1 MKYINKAFRQLV
13 LIFFSLFFFS
23 CSFDSFIKNDGNEKS
38 NLPELTKLSFSVCKK
53 EDKKTSL
60 TSSSRAMLLP
70 EGHLEASSV
79 YRFSLNGTRKADEY
93 SNNPAFEINKA
104 IFSKDFEKTEDKSA
118 AKLLSEFTAE
128 IYEGDWVFNLTAW
141 NSDGDGVLIGCCEV
155 SKSITKDD
163 AEISFTLT
171 EPINV
176 SGNCYIKI
184 NFPKGA
190 ADYVLYTTASLS
202 NYSESQTATNLTIT
216 NDVDTSYVVFD
227 TAMASGNHFLKL
239 EFYANNS
246 ASESKLIARKTIHFK
261 ISPGFTTRGEITYDT
276 INTLYS
282 INYIFGEDSSGNTI
296 SAWDEEVLAA
306 NGITEDFNDYMNV
319 TLPDSTFIKRDGYDF
334 GGWYETEDCSGSP
347 CTGWSYGDKKEDVTL
362 YAKWTAK
369 TYSLSY
375 ANYSAGLTDIDGNPL
390 AKTFTGSESG
400 LPQNFT
406 YDTALTIPTPSTE
419 IDAATFEGWYTSA
432 DCSESSKLSDNR
444 LNAESISSDT
454 VLYAKWSFT
463 ELYVNPSAASS
474 LDSGQDSSHPLKT
487 IEEALLLMGTSGV
500 GKTIYLLSTL
510 EINESKALDFNYASI
525 YRAFSSGSLID
536 VSSTDGL
543 EVNLTITGTPR
554 FDGGYSTT
562 LTDSIQADGPLLQVN
577 SNCSVNISTTS
588 GGFSAYFQNNYS
600 SNPGGAI
607 IVSGNG
613 KVFLY
618 NCYINNNFAQSA
630 GAVRVGTSSSD
641 SPTFYMEGG
650 SLFNNNAL
658 NGNGNDL
665 VIYAKKESGF
675 AMLDGVTCNRLTSS
689 ENGNDVSI
697 TSGKYLYLN
706 NCSFGQLTS
715 ENIHSNGTLILSGST
730 AAGIIGFGSSSNP
743 VNIVTQENTF
753 KSPYDD
759 SYLSPLSLKSGES
772 SVASIILDSE
782 PSASASL
789 QVLKDASSS
798 SASLEGF
805 NTLFSIKNTAKE
817 YSINTSGYV
826 CFDSGTSGSSGN
838 TSVNV
843 LDPSLTQI
851 DIGTFEYTFISE
863 SSGINQLTF
872 YISEDAQEVISE
884 AYTKVLKCDFYSVES
899 GEKLGETVTSSQV
912 SDSDEIEGNT
922 VYPVTFEIGTL
933 KSAGPGEYKAVIYA
947 VTSGSSINSSSSE
960 LTSLN
965 SQVFT
970 IWVVY

>member
-1 MKYINKAFRQLV
+1 MGFKNTTIRQFA
-13 LIFFSLFFFS
+13 LITFSLFFLS
-23 CSFDSFIKNDGNEKS
+23 CSFNSFVKNKGNEKS
-38 NLPELTKLSFSVCKK
+38 GEPALTKISFSLSKRAGMEK
-53 EDKKTSL
+53 PSSL
-60 TSSSRAMLLP
+60 SRSVLLP
-70 EGHLEASSV
+70 DGHLEASSV
-79 YRFSLNGTRKADEY
+79 HHFYLSAKRTSDEY
-93 SNNPAFEINKA
+93 ESNPDFDLNKA
-104 IFSKDFEKTEDKSA
+104 SFTVTFEQIGGKSPSDFLAEYA
-118 AKLLSEFTAE
+118 AE
-128 IYEGDWVFNLTAW
+128 IYEGEWTFYLTAH
-141 NSDGDGVLIGCCEV
+141 NSDDVIIGMSEVTQNITSDGAVIIFSLSEA
-155 SKSITKDD
+155 KD
-163 AEISFTLT
+163 S
-171 EPINV
+171 P
-176 SGNCYIKI
+176 GNAYIKI
-184 NFPKGA
+184 NFPKGGA
-190 ADYVLYTTASLS
+190 QSVLYTVYPIDNNRTFFSD
-202 NYSESQTATNLTIT
+202 IK
-216 NDVDTSYVVFD
+216 NDGDSSYVIFD
-227 TAMASGNHFLKL
+227 TQLAAGNHLLKL
-239 EFYANNS
+239 DFCSDSSGSNV
-246 ASESKLIARKTIHFK
+246 IAKRIIHLK
-261 ISPGFTTRGEITYDT
+261 ISSGFTTRGEITYDK
-276 INTLYS
+276 INTRY
-282 INYIFGEDSSGNTI
+282 YIDYNFGSDSAGNEF
-296 SAWDEEVLAA
+296 SAWNEEYVTAY
-306 NGITEDFNDYMNV
+306 GIPEDFNEFMTV
-319 TLPDSTFIKRDGYDF
+319 TLPDASFIKRDGYDF
-334 GGWYETEDCSGSP
+334 GGWYLTEDCSGSP
-347 CTGWSYGDKKEDVTL
+347 CTGWSYGEKTEDITL

-375 ANYSAGLTDIDGNPL
+375 ANYSAGLTDIDGNPI

-406 YDTALTIPTPSTE
+406 YDTALEIPTPSTE

-432 DCSESSKLSDNR
+432 DCSESSKLSDSL

-454 VLYAKWSFT
+454 VLYAKWTFT
-463 ELYVNPSAASS
+463 ELYVNPSAVSS

-487 IEEALLLMGTSGV
+487 IEEALLLIGSSGSD
-500 GKTIYLLSTL
+500 KKIYLLSTL

-525 YRAFSSGSLID
+525 YRAFTSGSLIE
-536 VSSTDGL
+536 VTSTDGL

-562 LTDSIQADGPLLQVN
+562 STDSIQADGPLLTVN
-577 SNCSVNISTTS
+577 SNCSVNVT
-588 GGFSAYFQNNYS
+588 GAYFQNNYS
-600 SNPGGAI
+600 SNSGGAI
-607 IVSGNG
+607 VISRTG

-618 NCYINNNFAQSA
+618 TCYIQNNYAQSA

-650 SLFNNNAL
+650 SLFMNKAVD
-658 NGNGNDL
+658 GDGGGI
-665 VIYAKKESGF
+665 VVYAKKNTGY
-675 AMLDGVTCNRLTSS
+675 AMLDGASFIANTAS

-706 NCSFGQLTS
+706 NCSFNQVTS
-715 ENIHSNGTLILSGST
+715 KNIHSNGTLILSGST

-753 KSPYDD
+753 QSPYDD

-826 CFDSGTSGSSGN
+826 CFNSGTSGSSGN

-843 LDPSLTQI
+843 QDPSLKEI
-851 DIGTFEYTFISE
+851 EIGTFEYTFISE

-872 YISEDAQEVISE
+872 YISEDAQKVISE

-912 SDSDEIEGNT
+912 SESVEIEGNT

-933 KSAGPGEYKAVIYA
+933 KGAGPGEYKAVIYA

>member
-1 MKYINKAFRQLV
+1 MRYIKKSVRQLI
-13 LIFFSLFFFS
+13 LIIFSLFFLS
-23 CSFDSFIKNDGNEKS
+23 CSFDSFIKNDVKQKS
-38 NLPELTKLSFSVCKK
+38 NIPELTKVSFSVCKK

-60 TSSSRAMLLP
+60 ASSSRAMLLP

-93 SNNPAFEINKA
+93 SDNNPAFEINKA
-104 IFSKDFEKTEDKSA
+104 IFSKDFEKTENKSA
-118 AKLLSEFTAE
+118 AELLSEFTAE

-141 NSDGDGVLIGCCEV
+141 NSDGDGVLIGFCEV

-163 AEISFTLT
+163 AEIPFTLV

-202 NYSESQTATNLTIT
+202 NYSDSQTATNLTIT

-239 EFYANNS
+239 EFYAYNS

-282 INYIFGEDSSGNTI
+282 INYNFGKDSSGNTI
-296 SAWDEEVLAA
+296 SAWNEEVLAA
-306 NGITEDFNDYMNV
+306 NGITEDFNDYMTV
-319 TLPDSTFIKRDGYDF
+319 TLPDATFIKRDGYDF
-334 GGWYETEDCSGSP
+334 AGWYLTEDCSGSP
-347 CTGWSYGDKKEDVTL
+347 CTGWPYGEKKEDVTL

-375 ANYSAGLTDIDGNPL
+375 ANYSAGLTDIDGNTL
-390 AKTFTGSESG
+390 AKTFTGDQST
-400 LPQNFT
+400 LPQVYT

-419 IDAATFEGWYTSA
+419 IDDATFEGWYTSA
-432 DCSESSKLSDNR
+432 DCSESSKLSNNI

-487 IEEALLLMGTSGV
+487 IEEALLLIGSSGS
-500 GKTIYLLSTL
+500 GKKIYLLSTL
-510 EINESKALDFNYASI
+510 NINENKTLDFNYVSI
-525 YRAFSSGSLID
+525 YRAFTSGSLID
-536 VSSTDGL
+536 VSSTDGS
-543 EVNLTITGTPR
+543 EVNLTITGTPHI
-554 FDGGYSTT
+554 DGGYSSTS
-562 LTDSIQADGPLLQVN
+562 TDSIQADGPLLQVN
-577 SNCSVNISTTS
+577 SNCSVNVT
-588 GGFSAYFQNNYS
+588 GAYFQNNYS
-600 SNPGGAI
+600 SNSGGAI
-607 IVSGNG
+607 LIYGTG

-618 NCYINNNFAQSA
+618 TCYIQKNYAQNA

-650 SLFNNNAL
+650 SLFMNKAL
-658 NGNGNDL
+658 DGDGGAL
-665 VIYAKKESGF
+665 VVYAKKNTGY
-675 AMLDGVTCNRLTSS
+675 AMLDGVSFIGNTAS

-706 NCSFGQLTS
+706 NCNFNQVTS
-715 ENIHSNGTLILSGST
+715 KNIHSNGTLILSGST
-730 AAGIIGFGSSSNP
+730 AAGIIGFGSSANP
-743 VNIVTQENTF
+743 INIVTQENTF
-753 KSPYDD
+753 NSPYDD
-759 SYLSPLSLKSGES
+759 SYLSPLSSKSGES

-782 PSASASL
+782 PSTSASL

-805 NTLFSIKNTAKE
+805 NTLFSIENTAKE

-843 LDPSLTQI
+843 QDPSVTEI
-851 DIGTFEYTFISE
+851 DIGVFENTFISQ
-863 SSGINQLTF
+863 SSGVNQLTF

-912 SDSDEIEGNT
+912 SDSEEIEGNT

>member
-1 MKYINKAFRQLV
+1 MRYINKSVRQLV
-13 LIFFSLFFFS
+13 LIFFSLFFLS

-38 NLPELTKLSFSVCKK
+38 NLPGLKKVSFSVCKK
-53 EDKKTSL
+53 EDKKTSQA
-60 TSSSRAMLLP
+60 SSSRAMLLP

-79 YRFSLNGTRKADEY
+79 YRFSLNGTRIADEY
-93 SNNPAFEINKA
+93 SDNNPAFDNSKA
-104 IFSKDFEKTEDKSA
+104 IFSKDFEQTEDKSA

-141 NSDGDGVLIGCCEV
+141 NSDGDGVLIGSCEV

-163 AEISFTLT
+163 AEITFTLV
-171 EPINV
+171 EPINS

-202 NYSESQTATNLTIT
+202 NYSETQISTQIDIT

-239 EFYANNS
+239 EFYAYNS

-282 INYIFGEDSSGNTI
+282 INYNFGKDSSGNAI

-306 NGITEDFNDYMNV
+306 NGITEDFNDYMSV
-319 TLPDSTFIKRDGYDF
+319 TLPDATFIKRDGYDF
-334 GGWYETEDCSGSP
+334 SGWYLTEDCSGSP
-347 CTGWSYGDKKEDVTL
+347 CTGWSYGEKKEDVTL

-369 TYSLSY
+369 SYSLSY
-375 ANYSAGLTDIDGNPL
+375 ANYSAGLTDEEGNPL
-390 AKTFTGSESG
+390 AKTFTGDQST
-400 LPQNFT
+400 LPQVYT

-432 DCSESSKLSDNR
+432 DCNESSKLSDNL

-454 VLYAKWSFT
+454 VLYAKWIFT
-463 ELYVNPSAASS
+463 ELYVNPSAESS

-487 IEEALLLMGTSGV
+487 IEEALLLSGGYGTN
-500 GKTIYLLSTL
+500 IYLLSTL
-510 EINESKALDFNYASI
+510 EINESKTLDFDYEYV
-525 YRAFSSGSLID
+525 YRAFTSGSLIE
-536 VSSTDGL
+536 VTSTDGS
-543 EVNLTITGTPR
+543 EVNLTITGTPHI
-554 FDGGYSTT
+554 DGGYSTT
-562 LTDSIQADGPLLQVN
+562 STDSIQADGPLLTVN

-600 SNPGGAI
+600 SNSGGAI
-607 IVSGNG
+607 VISGTG

-618 NCYINNNFAQSA
+618 NCYIQNNYAATA

-650 SLFNNNAL
+650 SLYNNTAL

-675 AMLDGVTCNRLTSS
+675 AMLDGVTCNRLTST
-689 ENGNDVSI
+689 ENVYDVSI

-706 NCSFGQLTS
+706 NCKFNKLASK
-715 ENIHSNGTLILSGST
+715 NIHSNGTLILSGST

-759 SYLSPLSLKSGES
+759 SYLSPLSLYSGES

-782 PSASASL
+782 PSSSASL

-805 NTLFSIKNTAKE
+805 NTLFSIENTAKE

-843 LDPSLTQI
+843 QDPSVTEI
-851 DIGTFEYTFISE
+851 DIGVFENTFISQ
-863 SSGINQLTF
+863 SSGVNQLTF

-912 SDSDEIEGNT
+912 SDSEGIDGNT

>member
-1 MKYINKAFRQLV
+1 MGFKNTTIRQFA
-13 LIFFSLFFFS
+13 LITFSLFFLS
-23 CSFDSFIKNDGNEKS
+23 CSFNSFVKNKGNEKS
-38 NLPELTKLSFSVCKK
+38 GEPALTKISFSLSKRAGMEK
-53 EDKKTSL
+53 PSSL
-60 TSSSRAMLLP
+60 SRSVLLP
-70 EGHLEASSV
+70 DGHLEASSV
-79 YRFSLNGTRKADEY
+79 HHFCLSAKRTSDEY
-93 SNNPAFEINKA
+93 ESNPDFDVNKA
-104 IFSKDFEKTEDKSA
+104 SFTVTFEQIGGKSPSDFLDEYA
-118 AKLLSEFTAE
+118 AE
-128 IYEGDWVFNLTAW
+128 IYEGEWTFYLTAH
-141 NSDGDGVLIGCCEV
+141 NSDDVIIGMSEVTQNITSDGAVIIFSLSEA
-155 SKSITKDD
+155 KD
-163 AEISFTLT
+163 S
-171 EPINV
+171 P
-176 SGNCYIKI
+176 GNAYIKI
-184 NFPKGA
+184 NFPKGGA
-190 ADYVLYTTASLS
+190 QSVLYTVYPLDNNRTFFSD
-202 NYSESQTATNLTIT
+202 IK
-216 NDVDTSYVVFD
+216 NDGDTSYVIFD
-227 TAMASGNHFLKL
+227 TQLAAGNHLLKL
-239 EFYANNS
+239 DFCSDSSGSNV
-246 ASESKLIARKTIHFK
+246 IAKRIIHLK
-261 ISPGFTTRGEITYDT
+261 ISSGFTTRGEITYDK
-276 INTLYS
+276 INTRY
-282 INYIFGEDSSGNTI
+282 YIDYNFGSDSAGNEL
-296 SAWDEEVLAA
+296 SAWNEEYVTAY
-306 NGITEDFNDYMNV
+306 GIPEDFNEFMTV
-319 TLPDSTFIKRDGYDF
+319 TLPDASFVTRDGYDF

-347 CTGWSYGDKKEDVTL
+347 CTGWSYGEKTEDITL

-375 ANYSAGLTDIDGNPL
+375 ANYSAGLTDEEGNPL

-419 IDAATFEGWYTSA
+419 ISAATFEGWYTSA
-432 DCSESSKLSDNR
+432 DCSESSKLSDNL
-444 LNAESISSDT
+444 LNAEAISSDT
-454 VLYAKWSFT
+454 VDTVVLYAKWTFT

-487 IEEALLLMGTSGV
+487 IEEALLLSGGYGTN
-500 GKTIYLLSTL
+500 IYLLSTL
-510 EINESKALDFNYASI
+510 VINESKTLDFDYEYV
-525 YRAFSSGSLID
+525 YRTFASGSLIY
-536 VSSTDGL
+536 VRSTDGS

-562 LTDSIQADGPLLQVN
+562 STDSIQAEGPLLQVN
-577 SNCSVNISTTS
+577 SDCSVNVT
-588 GGFSAYFQNNYS
+588 GAYFQNHYS
-600 SNPGGAI
+600 SNSDGAI
-607 IVSGNG
+607 VITGTG

-618 NCYINNNFAQSA
+618 TCYIQNNYARSA
-630 GAVRVGTSSSD
+630 GAVRVGTTDSD

-650 SLFNNNAL
+650 SLFMNKAVDGDGGAL
-658 NGNGNDL
+658 
-665 VIYAKKESGF
+665 VVYAKKNTGY
-675 AMLDGVTCNRLTSS
+675 AMLDGVSFIGNTAS

-697 TSGKYLYLN
+697 RHGQYLYLN
-706 NCSFGQLTS
+706 NCSFNQLTS

-730 AAGIIGFGSSSNP
+730 APCIIGFGFFSDP

-753 KSPYDD
+753 QSPYDG

-772 SVASIILDSE
+772 SVASIILDSV
-782 PSASASL
+782 PLASASL
-789 QVLKDASSS
+789 QVLQDASSS

-843 LDPSLTQI
+843 QDPSVTEI

-863 SSGINQLTF
+863 SSGVNQLTF
-872 YISEDAQEVISE
+872 YISEDAQKVISE

-899 GEKLGETVTSSQV
+899 GEKLEETVTSSQV
-912 SDSDEIEGNT
+912 SDSVEIEGNT

>member
-1 MKYINKAFRQLV
+1 MRYIKKSVRQLV
-13 LIFFSLFFFS
+13 LIFFSLFFLS

-38 NLPELTKLSFSVCKK
+38 NLPGLTKLSFSVCKK
-53 EDKKTSL
+53 EDKKTSQA
-60 TSSSRAMLLP
+60 SSSRAMLLP

-79 YRFSLNGTRKADEY
+79 YRFSLNGTRKDDEY
-93 SNNPAFEINKA
+93 SSNPAFEINKA
-104 IFSKDFEKTEDKSA
+104 IFSKDFEQTEDKSA

-128 IYEGDWVFNLTAW
+128 IYEGEWVFNLTAW
-141 NSDGDGVLIGCCEV
+141 NSDGDGVLIGFCEV

-163 AEISFTLT
+163 VEISFTLG
-171 EPINV
+171 EPING

-190 ADYVLYTTASLS
+190 ADSVLYTTASLS
-202 NYSESQTATNLTIT
+202 NYSETQIPTQIDIT

-239 EFYANNS
+239 EFYAYNS

-282 INYIFGEDSSGNTI
+282 INYNFGKDSSGNTI
-296 SAWDEEVLAA
+296 SAWNEEALAA

-319 TLPDSTFIKRDGYDF
+319 TLPDATFVKREGYDF
-334 GGWYETEDCSGSP
+334 EGWYLTEDCSGSS
-347 CTGWSYGDKKEDVTL
+347 CTGWSYGEKKEDVTL

-369 TYSLSY
+369 SYSLSY

-390 AKTFTGSESG
+390 AKTFTGDQST
-400 LPQNFT
+400 LPQVYT
-406 YDTALTIPTPSTE
+406 YDTALTIPNPSSE
-419 IDAATFEGWYTSA
+419 IDTATFEGWYTSA
-432 DCSESSKLSDNR
+432 DCNESSKLSDNL

-463 ELYVNPSAASS
+463 ELYVNPSAESN
-474 LDSGQDSSHPLKT
+474 LDSGQDTSHPLKT
-487 IEEALLLMGTSGV
+487 IEEALLLSGGYGTN
-500 GKTIYLLSTL
+500 IYLLSTL
-510 EINESKALDFNYASI
+510 EINENKTLDFDYENV
-525 YRAFSSGSLID
+525 YRAFTSGSLIEVTSPD
-536 VSSTDGL
+536 DS

-562 LTDSIQADGPLLQVN
+562 STDSIQADGPLLQVN
-577 SNCSVNISTTS
+577 SNCSVNVT
-588 GGFSAYFQNNYS
+588 GAYFQNNYS
-600 SNPGGAI
+600 SNSGGAI
-607 IVSGNG
+607 VISGTG

-618 NCYINNNFAQSA
+618 TCYIQNNYAQSA
-630 GAVRVGTSSSD
+630 GAVRVGSSSSD

-650 SLFNNNAL
+650 SLFMNKAVD
-658 NGNGNDL
+658 GDGGGI
-665 VIYAKKESGF
+665 VVYAKKNTGY
-675 AMLDGVTCNRLTSS
+675 AMLDGASFIANTAS

-706 NCSFGQLTS
+706 NCSFNQVTS
-715 ENIHSNGTLILSGST
+715 KNIHSNGTLILSGST
-730 AAGIIGFGSSSNP
+730 AVGIIGFGSSSNP

-782 PSASASL
+782 PSESASL

-798 SASLEGF
+798 SVSLEGF
-805 NTLFSIKNTAKE
+805 NTLFSIENTAKE

-843 LDPSLTQI
+843 QDPSLTEI
-851 DIGTFEYTFISE
+851 DIGVFENTFISQ
-863 SSGINQLTF
+863 SSGLNQLTF

-899 GEKLGETVTSSQV
+899 GEKLGETVTSSML
-912 SDSDEIEGNT
+912 SDSEEIDGNT

-933 KSAGPGEYKAVIYA
+933 KSEGPGEYKAVIYA